1 MQNRGFTLIEI
12 LIAFFIL
19 SVVLSTV
26 YTAYW
31 STFRLAGV
39 TEYES
44 EIYAMART
52 TMNRV
57 MIDLSALSPYGGKM
71 IFIAKKQDSGK
82 GEFMSLQFLSKAHI
96 AFDEQEINHGIASI
110 SYYVQEVDGAVDAF
124 GATEDKKKYSLI
136 RTDDLY
142 RGANM
147 DAYGQRGFSL
157 CERVQSLIFLFYDT
171 DGKEYKTWDSS
182 SDNQIQKNKAP
193 GMVTVQLTLVNPDD
207 QDRPYRFSTRV
218 YLPFN
223 RIELEGTPA
232 S

>member
-1 MQNRGFTLIEI
+1 MQKRGFTLIEI
-12 LIAFFIL
+12 LIAIFIL

-26 YTAYW
+26 YAAYW

-52 TMNRV
+52 TMNRI
-57 MIDLSALSPYGGKM
+57 MIDLGALSPYGGKM

-82 GEFMSLQFLSKAHI
+82 GEFMSLHFLSKTHI
-96 AFDEQEINHGIASI
+96 AFDEKEVSPGSAYIGYH
-110 SYYVQEVDGAVDAF
+110 VQEEDGVVDA
-124 GATEDKKKYSLI
+124 GAMADKKKYSLI

-142 RGANM
+142 RGANL
-147 DAYGQRGFSL
+147 DAYGQRGFSI
-157 CERVQSLIFLFYDT
+157 CERVESLIFLFYDT
-171 DGKEYKTWDSS
+171 EGKEYKTWDSS
-182 SDNQIQKNKAP
+182 ADNRAQKNKAP
-193 GMVTVQLTLVNPDD
+193 AMVVVQFTLVNPND
-207 QDRPYRFSTRV
+207 QDRPYRFSTRI

-223 RIELEGTPA
+223 RTEIEGTPA